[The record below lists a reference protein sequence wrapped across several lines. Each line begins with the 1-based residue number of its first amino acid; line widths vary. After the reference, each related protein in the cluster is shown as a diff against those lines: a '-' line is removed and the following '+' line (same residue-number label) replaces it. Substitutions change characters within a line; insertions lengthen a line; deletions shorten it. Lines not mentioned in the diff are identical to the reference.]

1 MYNSLKFNNFRG
13 PLAQWLEH
21 LTVNQ
26 RVKGSSPLR
35 LIFYLRGKKMA
46 NQNQQQTGGLVIS
59 SKSNS
64 FQFYEFNY
72 HDIKNIFKFV
82 SLKENQAALDENQP
96 GFYNEI
102 IADNAM
108 AVSFKEIVAHEIDA
122 LEDGRVQTQKLFIIE
137 EGHFIIFKDLL
148 ITFGKN
154 SAIKSGLMLIFK
166 FCKSEPRPVFITP
179 EKVLKISD
187 QMAFI
192 RTMDFDRME
201 HPTIKKLRFDGKME
215 TLSDISPFHNYT
227 SNIKSV
233 KGVLN
238 TPFGIRTIKVSSNG
252 KIQISKKKEED
263 LDSEIFLYIFKN
275 IIKQ

>member
-1 MYNSLKFNNFRG
+1 
-13 PLAQWLEH
+13 
-21 LTVNQ
+21 
-26 RVKGSSPLR
+26 
-35 LIFYLRGKKMA
+35 MA
-46 NQNQQQTGGLVIS
+46 NQNQSQSQSQGGLVIS

-64 FQFYEFNY
+64 FQFYEFPCQ
-72 HDIKNIFKFV
+72 DIKSIFKFTG
-82 SLKENQAALDENQP
+82 LKENQCALDENQP

-102 IADNAM
+102 IADNSM

-122 LEDGRVQTQKLFIIE
+122 LEDGRVQTQKLFIVE

-154 SAIKSGLMLIFK
+154 NAIKSGLALIFK
-166 FCKSEPRPVFITP
+166 FSKIEPRPVFITP
-179 EKVLKISD
+179 EKILKISD

-192 RTMDFDRME
+192 QTMDFDKME

-215 TLSDISPFHNYT
+215 TLADISPFHSYT

-233 KGVLN
+233 KGVMN
-238 TPFGIRTIKVSSNG
+238 TPFGIRTIKIASSG

>member
-1 MYNSLKFNNFRG
+1 
-13 PLAQWLEH
+13 
-21 LTVNQ
+21 
-26 RVKGSSPLR
+26 
-35 LIFYLRGKKMA
+35 MA
-46 NQNQQQTGGLVIS
+46 NPNQSQGGLVIS

-64 FQFYEFNY
+64 FQFYEFPCQEV
-72 HDIKNIFKFV
+72 KNLFKFV
-82 SLKENQAALDENQP
+82 SLKENQCALDENQP

-102 IADNAM
+102 IADNTM

-122 LEDGRVQTQKLFIIE
+122 LEEGRVQTQKLYVVE
-137 EGHFIIFKDLL
+137 EGHFVIFKDLL

-154 SAIKSGLMLIFK
+154 SGVKSGLSLIFK
-166 FCKSEPRPVFITP
+166 FSKVEPRPVFITP
-179 EKVLKISD
+179 EKILKISD

-192 RTMDFDRME
+192 KTMDFDKME

-215 TLSDISPFHNYT
+215 TLADISPFHNYT
-227 SNIKSV
+227 SNVKSV

-238 TPFGIRTIKVSSNG
+238 TPFGIRTMKISSNG

-263 LDSEIFLYIFKN
+263 LDSEIFLFIFKS